1 MKKIIQMSLI
11 VSAFMM
17 IGCGGGSTTSITSDT
32 DTSTTENNTT
42 TSTSDD
48 TDSSEDDTTT
58 STSDDLD
65 SSDDNT
71 PTSELTQE
79 LKDSITFM
87 YSEEGL
93 AYDVYMNIY
102 QFHIDNNIQTANQ
115 LQKIASGD
123 QSGSEEDHIDAVNDL
138 AIKYDL
144 NITKYPDTDHPYST
158 DDLERYGS
166 GEFPVEPIQVL
177 YNTLYDKGTLSK
189 RDALE
194 VGCIVEIVDIDD
206 LDAYI
211 IQAENANASDVLEAF
226 IFLRNGSISHYQ
238 AFDKGL
244 KDMGIAEGCCSVNE
258 ALYNPHTGTNFDW
271 CRPDYLN

>member
-48 TDSSEDDTTT
+48 TDSSEDNTT
-58 STSDDLD
+58 
-65 SSDDNT
+65 
-71 PTSELTQE
+71 TSELTQE

-102 QFHIDNNIQTANQ
+102 KIQAIQPLLNIATNSETKHIELVNQ
-115 LQKIASGD
+115 LA
-123 QSGSEEDHIDAVNDL
+123 ID
-138 AIKYDL
+138 YDL

-158 DDLERYGS
+158 DDLDRYGD
-166 GEFPVEPIQVL
+166 GEYPVEPIQEL
-177 YNTLYDKGTLSK
+177 YNLLHDKGIQSPQQ
-189 RDALE
+189 ALE
-194 VGCIVEIVDIDD
+194 VGCMVEVVDIDD
-206 LDAYI
+206 LNEYI
-211 IQAENANASDVLEAF
+211 EQAEAAGAGDVLTTFTQLRAGSYKHYWQFHEA
-226 IFLRNGSISHYQ
+226 LKQ
-238 AFDKGL
+238 FDE
-244 KDMGIAEGCCSVNE
+244 EGCCSVKDE
-258 ALYNPHTGTNFDW
+258 LYNPHTGSNFNW
-271 CRPDYLN
+271 CHLEYPQ